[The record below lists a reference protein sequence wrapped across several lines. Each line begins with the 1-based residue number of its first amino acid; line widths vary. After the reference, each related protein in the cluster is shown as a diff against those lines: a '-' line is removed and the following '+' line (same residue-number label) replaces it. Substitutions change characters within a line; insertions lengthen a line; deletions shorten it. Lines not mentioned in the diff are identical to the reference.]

1 MFLNRGKNFPQNTG
15 NKDNLNM
22 RLTSMFFFLSI
33 YTKPMGETTE
43 NYEWLHNSFIKH
55 CDRFTA

>member
-22 RLTSMFFFLSI
+22 RLSSMVFFSN
-33 YTKPMGETTE
+33 YTKSMGETTE

>member
-1 MFLNRGKNFPQNTG
+1 MFLNRGKKNFPQNTG

-22 RLTSMFFFLSI
+22 RLISMGFLLQLHK
-33 YTKPMGETTE
+33 TNDTPE
-43 NYEWLHNSFIKH
+43 NYEWQHNSFIKH